1 MEAQILK
8 EKCCF
13 LPQESLLYL
22 LPWLWEE
29 GCCVI
34 NSLWQR
40 QNGVSFLPWV
50 LKWCQSHN
58 PIEKGRR
65 ALQAVKSRAANRSR
79 RTSLSLVL
87 GKQGAQC
94 PGRALLAGT
103 ALLAF
108 NVFGLSR
115 LKNMFREIPFV
126 MFFPSHVL
134 KEK

>member
-8 EKCCF
+8 EKCC
-13 LPQESLLYL
+13 SLLYL
-22 LPWLWEE
+22 LPQLLEE
-29 GCCVI
+29 GCRVI
-34 NSLWQR
+34 DSLWQR
-40 QNGVSFLPWV
+40 QNDGVSFLPWV

-58 PIEKGRR
+58 PIEKERR
-65 ALQAVKSRAANRSR
+65 ALQAVKSRANRSR

-94 PGRALLAGT
+94 QGRALLAGI

-108 NVFGLSR
+108 NIFALSR